1 MIQNRKGG
9 TTLRRTAA
17 LRQWLYVLFL
27 LWLPLGLAASTA
39 SQPSVAPEPII
50 IAHRGASGYAPE
62 HTLSSYRLAAR
73 MQADYIEVD
82 VRAAK
87 DGKLVALHDA
97 TLARTTNAETVYPRR
112 APWRVNDFSFAELR
126 RLDAGSW
133 FHPRFAGQRIPTLDE
148 VIQML
153 KAERVEAP
161 LYIETK
167 QPGIEEAV
175 VHLLKKHGFLQ
186 QRRVMFQSF
195 HPESLQ
201 ALRPLIP
208 HGIRLIQLVGEK
220 EAHSGRDELLQQI
233 AVYADGIGLP
243 LSAVTEE
250 WVRAAHGRG
259 LIVHVY
265 TVNAPH
271 DLERLCAMGVDG
283 VFTDYPDRPA
293 RIAACRRLPRH

>member
-1 MIQNRKGG
+1 M
-9 TTLRRTAA
+9 RRITVFRFY
-17 LRQWLYVLFL
+17 LCTLFL
-27 LWLPLGLAASTA
+27 LSLPIVLAAA
-39 SQPSVAPEPII
+39 AAWQPPSQPKTAV
-50 IAHRGASGYAPE
+50 IAHRGASGHAPE
-62 HTLSSYRLAAR
+62 HTLSSYRLAAL
-73 MQADYIEVD
+73 MNADYIEVD
-82 VRAAK
+82 VHATK

-97 TLARTTNAETVYPRR
+97 TLARTTNVETVYPHRS
-112 APWRVNDFSFAELR
+112 PWRVSDFSLRELKK
-126 RLDAGSW
+126 LDAGSW
-133 FHPRFAGQRIPTLDE
+133 FHPRFAGERIPTLDE

-167 QPGIEEAV
+167 QPGIERAV

-208 HGIRLIQLVGEK
+208 RGVPLIQLVGEK
-220 EAHSGRDELLQQI
+220 EARSGRDELLQQI

-259 LIVHVY
+259 LMVHVY
-265 TVNAPH
+265 TVNEPH
-271 DLERLCAMGVDG
+271 DLARLCAMGVDG
-283 VFTDYPDRPA
+283 VFTDYPDRPG

>member
-1 MIQNRKGG
+1 M
-9 TTLRRTAA
+9 RRITVFRLCFCA
-17 LRQWLYVLFL
+17 WFL
-27 LWLPLGLAASTA
+27 LSLPLVLASSATRQPS
-39 SQPSVAPEPII
+39 SQPKTDI

-62 HTLSSYRLAAR
+62 HTLSSYRLAAC

-82 VRAAK
+82 VQMTK
-87 DGKLVALHDA
+87 DRKLIAMHDA

-133 FHPRFAGQRIPTLDE
+133 FDPRFAGERIPTLEE

-208 HGIRLIQLVGEK
+208 HGIRLIQLVGKK
-220 EAHSGRDELLQQI
+220 EAHSGRDELLQHI
-233 AVYADGIGLP
+233 AIYADGIGLP

-250 WVRAAHGRG
+250 WVRAAHGHG

-265 TVNAPH
+265 TVNEPH
-271 DLERLCAMGVDG
+271 DLARLCTLGVDG
-283 VFTDYPDRPA
+283 LFTDYPDRPG
-293 RIAACRRLPRH
+293 RIAACRRLLRH

>member
-1 MIQNRKGG
+1 M
-9 TTLRRTAA
+9 RRITVFRFY
-17 LRQWLYVLFL
+17 LCTLFL
-27 LWLPLGLAASTA
+27 LSLPIVLAAAAAWQPS
-39 SQPSVAPEPII
+39 SQPKTAV

-97 TLARTTNAETVYPRR
+97 TLARTTNAETVYPHRS
-112 APWRVNDFSFAELR
+112 PWRVSDFSFRELKE
-126 RLDAGSW
+126 LDAGSW
-133 FHPRFAGQRIPTLDE
+133 FHPRFAGERIPTLDE

-208 HGIRLIQLVGEK
+208 HGIQLIQLVGEK

-250 WVRAAHGRG
+250 WVRAAHRRG
-259 LIVHVY
+259 LMVHVY
-265 TVNAPH
+265 TVNEPH
-271 DLERLCAMGVDG
+271 DLAHLCAMGVDG
-283 VFTDYPDRPA
+283 LFTDYPDRPS

>member
-1 MIQNRKGG
+1 MYMRPITVFRFY
-9 TTLRRTAA
+9 LCALFWLSLPIVLAATAA
-17 LRQWLYVLFL
+17 WQ
-27 LWLPLGLAASTA
+27 PS
-39 SQPSVAPEPII
+39 SQPKTAV

-73 MQADYIEVD
+73 MNADYIEVD
-82 VRAAK
+82 VRSTK

-97 TLARTTNAETVYPRR
+97 TLARTTNVETVYPHRS
-112 APWRVNDFSFAELR
+112 PWRVSDFSLRELKK
-126 RLDAGSW
+126 LDAGSW
-133 FHPRFAGQRIPTLDE
+133 FDPRFAGERVPTLDE
-148 VIQML
+148 VVRML

-208 HGIRLIQLVGEK
+208 RGVPLIQLVGEK
-220 EAHSGRDELLQQI
+220 EAHSGGDELLQQI

-259 LIVHVY
+259 LMVHVY
-265 TVNAPH
+265 TVNEPH
-271 DLERLCAMGVDG
+271 DLARLCAMGVDG

-293 RIAACRRLPRH
+293 RIASCYRPAID

>member
-1 MIQNRKGG
+1 MYM
-9 TTLRRTAA
+9 RRITVFRFY
-17 LRQWLYVLFL
+17 LCTLFL
-27 LWLPLGLAASTA
+27 LSLPIVLAAAAAWQPS
-39 SQPSVAPEPII
+39 SQPKTAV

-133 FHPRFAGQRIPTLDE
+133 FHPRFAGERIPTLDE

-208 HGIRLIQLVGEK
+208 HGIQLIQLVGEK

-250 WVRAAHGRG
+250 WVRAAHRRG
-259 LIVHVY
+259 LMVHVY
-265 TVNAPH
+265 TVNEPH
-271 DLERLCAMGVDG
+271 DLAHLCAMGVDG
-283 VFTDYPDRPA
+283 LFTDYPDRPS

>member
-1 MIQNRKGG
+1 
-9 TTLRRTAA
+9 
-17 LRQWLYVLFL
+17 
-27 LWLPLGLAASTA
+27 
-39 SQPSVAPEPII
+39 
-50 IAHRGASGYAPE
+50 
-62 HTLSSYRLAAR
+62 
-73 MQADYIEVD
+73 
-82 VRAAK
+82 
-87 DGKLVALHDA
+87 
-97 TLARTTNAETVYPRR
+97 
-112 APWRVNDFSFAELR
+112 
-126 RLDAGSW
+126 
-133 FHPRFAGQRIPTLDE
+133 
-148 VIQML
+148 ML

-265 TVNAPH
+265 TVNEPH
-271 DLERLCAMGVDG
+271 DLARLCAMGVDG
-283 VFTDYPDRPA
+283 LFTDYPDRPG